1 MKSQHAAAR
10 DRLLE
15 SLIAARKKSRLTQQA
30 LAKRLHKPQSF
41 ISKYERGQRDI
52 GVIELVEIAEALD
65 MDAGRTVRDVQ
76 KRFRG

>member
-1 MKSQHAAAR
+1 
-10 DRLLE
+10 LE
-15 SLIAARKKSRLTQQA
+15 SLIAARKKAELTQQA
-30 LAKRLHKPQSF
+30 LARRLGKPQSF

-65 MDAGRTVRDVQ
+65 MDAGRTVRTVQ